1 MAIEQRAYS
10 KPSIPDSKEIDE
22 KINNL
27 VRPKP
32 ADPSVPGDRR
42 RYARELLQYKV
53 MMRALHTLKQ
63 EADGIREVIEM
74 ATNPQK
80 RRELSRAFQKLPE
93 NAEKLAA
100 LQKILESTRS

>member
-1 MAIEQRAYS
+1 MATVQRAHS

-27 VRPKP
+27 VRPEP

-53 MMRALHTLKQ
+53 MMRALLTLK
-63 EADGIREVIEM
+63 ETADGISEAVEM
-74 ATNPQK
+74 ASNPQK
-80 RRELSRAFQKLPE
+80 RRELNIAFQSLPQ

-100 LQKILESTRS
+100 LQQMLKSTRS